1 MIDEQK
7 YRAVIQ
13 QLATGGITGNKTY
26 HQYHDQYVPMDSE
39 SMMYANGGGV
49 GSMMQP
55 RQNYALA
62 GFIEDES
69 ETFTPNNFG
78 LQINNDNVDNNELA
92 FTPDS
97 TLDKQIN
104 KLNTLEKMGYSQP
117 NLKNLKEMDMKQFK
131 EKGIPLSLG
140 KDEYVSNDEFLAN
153 NDLYADSGMFAN
165 DATWGGN
172 DSGVIYQ
179 GDINKAPVINDFN
192 RGPIT
197 YDQNTGRVPPGY
209 KDGIMNMA
217 PSKGRFSEFDQ
228 ARMGAPANTSL
239 GYKDRIMNMAE
250 NYTPN
255 YDSVDDSFEEIAG
268 YNFIDAPNS
277 FSSRLKNPQFLNNP
291 RRGIIDNQL
300 LGKGS
305 DGEFG
310 AINKVKDFF
319 GNTKDKIGNVG
330 KRFKEGTAKVFS
342 PLTALASIRD
352 PLNPKSQNYNS
363 NLASQLNF
371 ADGMGMITDG
381 NKFSEKMMLNG
392 EVITNPLR
400 GQNAISG
407 YGSNDLIAQLEK
419 TLGKQTKT
427 YNKLSD
433 IKKLNYKNKFLNNT
447 QTLLDQ
453 AVASQ
458 TKERNDRIAAEKN
471 AARAANTASQRRAG
485 KGGSHMSR
493 SVGQGGLGI
502 SRSQAQSVSDANRS
516 AGYGGWG
523 LARGGIV
530 SLKR

>member
-7 YRAVIQ
+7 YRALIQ

-49 GSMMQP
+49 GSMMKP
-55 RQNYALA
+55 RQNYRLA

-78 LQINNDNVDNNELA
+78 LQLNNNNVDNNQVATRTDQDINTITGMRGYEVQDPNELYNNMKDFLSPN
-92 FTPDS
+92 FT
-97 TLDKQIN
+97 I
-104 KLNTLEKMGYSQP
+104 E
-117 NLKNLKEMDMKQFK
+117 DMQEIQKT
-131 EKGIPLSLG
+131 G
-140 KDEYVSNDEFLAN
+140 KDTKPTARLSNDKFLAN
-153 NDLYADSGMFAN
+153 NNLYADSGMFAN
-165 DATWGGN
+165 DLIWGGN
-172 DSGVIYQ
+172 DTGVIYQ
-179 GDINKAPVINDFN
+179 GDTNEAPVLNDFN

-197 YDQNTGRVPPGY
+197 YDQNTGKVPPGY
-209 KDGIMNMA
+209 EDGIMRMA
-217 PSKGRFSEFDQ
+217 PARGRFSDFDQ
-228 ARMGAPANTSL
+228 ARMGAPVNTSL
-239 GYKDRIMNMAE
+239 GYEDPIMNREE
-250 NYTPN
+250 NYTTF
-255 YDSVDDSFEEIAG
+255 DDSFQEIPG
-268 YNFIDAPNS
+268 YNFIDAPTS
-277 FSSRLKNPQFLNNP
+277 FSSRLKNREFLNNP
-291 RRGIIDNQL
+291 RRGIIDNQI

-305 DGEFG
+305 QGEFG
-310 AINKVKDFF
+310 ALNKVKDFF

-330 KRFKEGTAKVFS
+330 KKFKEGTAKVFS
-342 PLTALASIRD
+342 PLTGLASMRD

-371 ADGMGMITDG
+371 ADSMGMITDD

-407 YGSNDLIAQLEK
+407 FGSNDLIAQLEK

-453 AVASQ
+453 AIATQ

-471 AARAANTASQRRAG
+471 AAAAAAASNRRKIESYTGRPMSDYRSSRPSSERNYTGSG
-485 KGGSHMSR
+485 KSGMG
-493 SVGQGGLGI
+493 
-502 SRSQAQSVSDANRS
+502 RS
-516 AGYGGWG
+516 ADRF
-523 LARGGIV
+523 AAAGGIV